1 MRKSGILLPVA
12 SLPSKYGIGSFSKE
26 AYEFI
31 DMLED
36 AGQSLWQILPLGPTA
51 YGDSPYQSF
60 STFAGNPYFI
70 DLDELVNEGIL
81 TEEECSNYDWGSND
95 QYIDYEKIYL
105 SRFKILKIAY
115 ERSKINENEA
125 FRAYCENNNWWLD
138 DYALYMA
145 IKDSYNG
152 KSWIEWDSNIR
163 TREPEAIDKYKEE
176 LKDDINFYKYQQY
189 IFSCQWAKLK
199 AYANEKGIKIVGDI
213 PIYVA
218 LDSADT
224 WSNLELFQLDKDGIP
239 VSVAGCPPDAFS
251 ATGQLWGNPLYD
263 WEYSRNTNHEWWI
276 KRIEYSFKLY
286 DVVRIDHFRAFDEYY
301 SIPYGEDTAI
311 NGSWK
316 KGPGIELFNTIKEK
330 LGDVDIIAEDL
341 GFLTETVKQLLDD
354 TGYPGMKVLQF
365 AFDSRED
372 SDYLPHNYTK
382 NCIVYTGTHDNNTI
396 KGWYKE
402 ISSEDK
408 QMSVDYINNKYSKE
422 DEIHWDFVCLGMRS
436 VADTCIIPV
445 QDYLGLDSEA
455 RINTPSILG
464 NNWNWRM
471 SKGSLS
477 KDIIEKIRML
487 TKLYGR

>member
-1 MRKSGILLPVA
+1 M
-12 SLPSKYGIGSFSKE
+12 
-26 AYEFI
+26 
-31 DMLED
+31 
-36 AGQSLWQILPLGPTA
+36 
-51 YGDSPYQSF
+51 
-60 STFAGNPYFI
+60 
-70 DLDELVNEGIL
+70 
-81 TEEECSNYDWGSND
+81 
-95 QYIDYEKIYL
+95 
-105 SRFKILKIAY
+105 
-115 ERSKINENEA
+115 
-125 FRAYCENNNWWLD
+125 
-138 DYALYMA
+138 
-145 IKDSYNG
+145 
-152 KSWIEWDSNIR
+152 
-163 TREPEAIDKYKEE
+163 
-176 LKDDINFYKYQQY
+176 
-189 IFSCQWAKLK
+189 
-199 AYANEKGIKIVGDI
+199 
-213 PIYVA
+213 A

-455 RINTPSILG
+455 RINTPSTLG
-464 NNWNWRM
+464 NNWTWRM